1 MVVRGLGG
9 TWAQAIAGRPGTASK
24 GWRRWAQEVFHPPQ
38 PWRELLGAAIRSVT
52 SAPGVS
58 EDYTYGRLSRRAGSR
73 PGVVLPSLRH
83 RPPRVC
89 VIVDTSGSVSDTELG
104 SALGEVAAICRAVG
118 GRRDLVSVVPCDA
131 AAQVVHPLCR
141 SQEIPLIGGGGT
153 DLRTGFARALR
164 TAPPPD
170 VIVVLT
176 TATRRGRSRV
186 RRARRWWDCSPA
198 RTRGGR
204 TTPTTR
210 RTRPPSGPGSSPSAV
225 R

>member
-58 EDYTYGRLSRRAGSR
+58 EDYTYGRLSRRAASL

-176 TATRRGRSRV
+176 DGH
-186 RRARRWWDCSPA
+186 
-198 RTRGGR
+198 
-204 TTPTTR
+204 TPWPVS
-210 RTRPPSGPGSSPSAV
+210 RPPCQTVVGLFSRPDARWENDPYYTPNPPPEWARVVTIGG
-225 R
+225 